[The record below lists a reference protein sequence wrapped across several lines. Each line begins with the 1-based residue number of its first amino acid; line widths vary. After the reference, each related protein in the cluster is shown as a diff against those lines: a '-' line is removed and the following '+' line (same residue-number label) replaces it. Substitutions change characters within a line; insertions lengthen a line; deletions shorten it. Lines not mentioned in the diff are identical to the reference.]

1 MAKFVDL
8 LSDIE
13 GQFAT
18 SDWTSQNISAFPANF
33 RIPENTSE
41 FVKLEVL
48 PLRDNSDYGRCGIEG
63 IVYVQIYVQANQG
76 VKRLMEIAD
85 ILDTILQAQT
95 FSNGTQTQASSLNV
109 LGIDK
114 DNPELFRGDFA
125 VNFTYY
131 N

>member
-1 MAKFVDL
+1 MAKFVNL

-18 SDWTSQNISAFPANF
+18 STWISTNISAFPANF

-63 IVYVQIYVQANQG
+63 IIYVQIYVQANQG
-76 VKRLMEIAD
+76 LKRLMEIAD
-85 ILDTILQAQT
+85 ILDTLLQAK
-95 FSNGTQTQASSLNV
+95 SLGNGTQTQASTLNI
-109 LGIDK
+109 LGVDK
-114 DNPELFRGDFA
+114 DNPDLFRGDFS
-125 VNFTYY
+125 VNFTHY

>member
-1 MAKFVDL
+1 MSKFVNL
-8 LSDIE
+8 LSDVE

-18 SDWTSQNISAFPANF
+18 STWTSQNISAFPANF
-33 RIPENTSE
+33 RVPETKSE

-63 IVYVQIYVQANQG
+63 IIYVQIYVQANQG
-76 VKRLMEIAD
+76 LKRLMEIAD
-85 ILDTILQAQT
+85 ILDTILQAK
-95 FSNGTQTQASSLNV
+95 SLPNGTKTQASSLNV
-109 LGIDK
+109 LGMDR
-114 DNPELFRGDFA
+114 DNPELFRADFA